1 MVVRDAPRANAVLSD
16 AALKLAQGTLE
27 DRTAMAKTIVETFVL
42 DTAPKQVCLSSTN
55 MARLVDA
62 YQALDADRSARER
75 LLAAFKPALDELFRE
90 LRVSKEFHDFE
101 LNEKARVLQE
111 EGEAKTERAS
121 VVSATDAS
129 GVVPEN
135 I

>member
-1 MVVRDAPRANAVLSD
+1 V
-16 AALKLAQGTLE
+16 
-27 DRTAMAKTIVETFVL
+27 AKIIVETFVL

-55 MARLVDA
+55 MVRLVDA
-62 YQALDADRSARER
+62 YQALDADRTARER

-101 LNEKARVLQE
+101 LNEKGRALLG
-111 EGEAKTERAS
+111 EGEAKTECAPIL
-121 VVSATDAS
+121 SATDAS
-129 GVVPEN
+129 GVVPES